1 MKASVF
7 LCSCLL
13 VLKASSAALTASM
26 PCNILAIEFS
36 LKANNA
42 SAQVLIKQVLIKQ
55 QDEAEA
61 ANQKHKAQF
70 DKVNAWGLQVD
81 TLKHDMKEGIV
92 HVGRLVRTGQNPE
105 TSPEIQATIDELN
118 MLGVKFKEVRI

>member
-1 MKASVF
+1 VF
-7 LCSCLL
+7 EYSCLL
-13 VLKASSAALTASM
+13 VLKASSATLTASM
-26 PCNILAIEFS
+26 PCNILVVEVS
-36 LKANNA
+36 LKTNNE
-42 SAQVLIKQVLIKQ
+42 SAQVLIKQ

-92 HVGRLVRTGQNPE
+92 HVGRLVRTGQTPE
-105 TSPEIQATIDELN
+105 TSPEMRATIDELN
-118 MLGVKFKEVRI
+118 MLGDKFKEVWT